1 MNRVFKVRDLI
12 SGLLEIGANL
22 DDELVV
28 QDEQDGYRLFDIF
41 SIDFVDNVQNL
52 NGKLIKE
59 IRFVIKQD

>member
-12 SGLLEIGANL
+12 TGLLDIGANL
-22 DDELVV
+22 DDDLVV
-28 QDEQDGYRLFDIF
+28 QDDQDGYRLFDF

-52 NGKLIKE
+52 NGDLVKE